1 MGVTASL
8 EEVEAATRVRLASQL
23 ASGEYSGWLV
33 EHQGLV
39 VAGAGVLLHQY
50 YPSAANPLGR
60 PTAYILNVFT
70 EPEHRR
76 RGLAKRVLEAIL
88 AWCRA
93 NDIPRASL
101 HASAA
106 GRPVYQQLGFTT
118 TNELRLELTA

>member
-8 EEVEAATRVRLASQL
+8 EEVETATRARLASQL

-39 VAGAGVLLHQY
+39 VGGAGVLLHQY
-50 YPSAANPLGR
+50 YPSAANPRGR

-76 RGLAKRVLEAIL
+76 RGLAKRVVEAIL
-88 AWCRA
+88 AWCRV

-101 HASAA
+101 HASTA